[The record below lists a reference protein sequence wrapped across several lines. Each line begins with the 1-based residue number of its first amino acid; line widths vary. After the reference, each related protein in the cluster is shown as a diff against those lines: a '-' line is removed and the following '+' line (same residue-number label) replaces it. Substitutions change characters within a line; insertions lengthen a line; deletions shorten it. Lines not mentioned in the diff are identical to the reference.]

1 MITVAPSELAWLQAF
16 FGEANEL
23 KWQALADGSAR
34 PDWAAQVLPW
44 LHFLDGESPNGAFVL
59 PVFQDGEVACWYG
72 LAASDRS
79 LTQLAEELLAWIGP
93 SYSDYSGG
101 LHELSEADPVQC
113 AIRNRFGPLAVRL
126 FATSNTDRAA
136 IQALLAQY
144 HSVIRRR
151 PPTSERGQRPFGRIR
166 GDFDRALL
174 AGNELNARRFLD
186 EMVGSG
192 RVSAEQRKC
201 LDIRLLA
208 GLGRFE
214 QLARDHGLLHSIAD
228 ISLPPQTLLD
238 AVESLYKTYIE
249 PVESLDLE
257 SIRGAF
263 LRHIARP
270 YGPLFRE
277 RKGLRHPQ
285 VITAFLLSESLRESP
300 DLVRAE
306 SLLRA
311 YPEGATEKP
320 LGQKVLGFIQ
330 RITQPSSDD
339 SLGRARQAIADEDY
353 LAAFDFCIE
362 ALPDPWAFRSLLRCA
377 EALGTEDHVAKAISV
392 FSDAPK
398 EVSETLRPQ
407 DRERLL
413 RLSVSPT
420 PSTQPRPESGWIEWA
435 NHVLAGPSD
444 TVDLLSVLDR
454 AITTWDVT
462 EFSRSARQ
470 CDEFAKI
477 LVEARGTAEATFRD
491 AFPSLVRFFV
501 DGPIAPSRSLS
512 PIYAALLKIIAWG
525 GVASADELR
534 LTAAILEA
542 FVQTGPTA
550 KAYEETLDDVHE
562 IAVANRAP
570 SIIDW
575 TLEVSELLILNPS
588 PATESRLRFF
598 MEGLSV
604 VQNWAHRLS
613 TAQRTVFAMLASDY
627 GCSEVLASLPM
638 PTAIDDADADVN
650 AARLQFSGLV
660 GIYTLSEASGRRA
673 RELLKQLMP
682 SARVDLNSDLVATE
696 KLECLARSADIFAFA
711 WKKSSHPAFYC
722 AKGVRGDRELLM
734 PSGGGAASI
743 VRAVLAHVPSQ

>member
-1 MITVAPSELAWLQAF
+1 MIAVASSELAWLQVF
-16 FGEANEL
+16 FGDANEL

-44 LHFLDGESPNGAFVL
+44 LHFLSGEAPTGPFVL
-59 PVFQDGEVACWYG
+59 PMFQDGKAISWYG
-72 LAASDRS
+72 LATSDRS

-93 SYSDYSGG
+93 TYSDYAGL
-101 LHELSEADPVQC
+101 LHELSEADPVQR

-126 FATSNTDRAA
+126 VATSDADRAT
-136 IQALLAQY
+136 IQALLMQY

-174 AGNELNARRFLD
+174 AGNEVNARRFLD
-186 EMVGSG
+186 EMVESG

-249 PVESLDLE
+249 PVESSDLE

-285 VITAFLLSESLRESP
+285 VITAFLLSESFCESP

-311 YPEGATEKP
+311 YPEGATEKR
-320 LGQKVLGFIQ
+320 LGQMVLGFIQ
-330 RITQPSSDD
+330 GITRPSSDG
-339 SLGRARQAIADEDY
+339 SLSRARQAIADEDY
-353 LAAFDFCIE
+353 LAAFGFCTE

-377 EALGTEDHVAKAISV
+377 EALGTEDHVAKAISI

-398 EVSETLRPQ
+398 EIAETLRPQ
-407 DRERLL
+407 DRERLH
-413 RLSVSPT
+413 RLSVSST
-420 PSTQPRPESGWIEWA
+420 PSTKPRPESGWIEWA

-444 TVDLLSVLDR
+444 TVDPISVLDR
-454 AITTWDVT
+454 ATTTWDVT

-470 CDEFAKI
+470 CDELARI
-477 LVEARGTAEATFRD
+477 LIEARGTAETTFRD
-491 AFPSLVRFFV
+491 ALPYLVRFFV

-534 LTAAILEA
+534 LLASILEA
-542 FVQTGPTA
+542 FIQTGTTTT
-550 KAYEETLDDVHE
+550 AYEEAIDDVYE
-562 IAVANRAP
+562 IADANRAP

-575 TLEVSELLILNPS
+575 ALEISELLIANPS
-588 PATESRLRFF
+588 PSPESRLRFF
-598 MEGLSV
+598 MAALSIL
-604 VQNWAHRLS
+604 QNWSHRLT
-613 TAQRTVFAMLASDY
+613 TAQRTLFAMLASDY
-627 GCSEVLASLPM
+627 GCPEVVACVPKPS
-638 PTAIDDADADVN
+638 TTDEIDPDP
-650 AARLQFSGLV
+650 RLQFSGLV
-660 GIYTLSEASGRRA
+660 GIYTLSETSGRRA
-673 RELLKQLMP
+673 RELLNELIP
-682 SARVDLNSDLVATE
+682 LARVELNSDLVATE
-696 KLECLARSADIFAFA
+696 KLEHLARTADVFAFA
-711 WKKSSHPAFYC
+711 WRESSHPAFYC
-722 AKGVRGDRELLM
+722 AKGARGERELLM
-734 PSGGGAASI
+734 PSGGGTASI
-743 VRAVLAHVPSQ
+743 VRTVLEHLRSI